1 MFNFTHDD
9 WYGGE
14 RRRITGLFPDWRRK
28 QMEDLYK
35 HYEEWGRNPEWEE
48 LPFTDEEY
56 IRDYLSKR
64 ELSIKNFKDGLRLDV
79 PYVTY
84 SVTPP
89 EILKYIYETLM
100 ELYKDCYVLVPR
112 SYKPDEKDIPWRRY
126 GRNSFTWCVPVKD
139 WKKDKGRRIVDDNE
153 IEFFTTR
160 RDALNSLFK
169 GCERKRK

>member
-9 WYGGE
+9 W
-14 RRRITGLFPDWRRK
+14 
-28 QMEDLYK
+28 
-35 HYEEWGRNPEWEE
+35 
-48 LPFTDEEY
+48 
-56 IRDYLSKR
+56 
-64 ELSIKNFKDGLRLDV
+64 
-79 PYVTY
+79 
-84 SVTPP
+84 
-89 EILKYIYETLM
+89 
-100 ELYKDCYVLVPR
+100 
-112 SYKPDEKDIPWRRY
+112 Y